1 MTTFSDKK
9 QGRELKCRWCGKS
22 SLKSRYLWKE
32 ESDIIAP
39 TPEGAFVRA
48 SELPRGNFAREES
61 DTPFIHHYEV
71 I

>member
-39 TPEGAFVRA
+39 TPEGSFIRA
-48 SELPRGNFAREES
+48 SELPRGNYKKSQGDYRFHEA
-61 DTPFIHHYEV
+61 V
-71 I
+71 